1 MDMAMSEIL
10 EVRPKRKERNKR
22 ELRIIQVQLAL
33 HTFGPL
39 KNNQPGKA
47 ASRLDILDILA
58 PHFPP
63 VFPRKASLTTRV
75 LASSTCF
82 VQKLAGEVRVRRVAL
97 RSPVF
102 CLLSSLNS

>member
-22 ELRIIQVQLAL
+22 ELRIQVQLAL
-33 HTFGPL
+33 RTFGPL
-39 KNNQPGKA
+39 KNNQPEET

-63 VFPRKASLTTRV
+63 VFPRKAFLTTRV
-75 LASSTCF
+75 LVSSACF
-82 VQKLAGEVRVRRVAL
+82 IQKFAGEVRVCRVAL